1 VKKILLF
8 ARDPG
13 GANTVIPLF
22 EPLKQRGYK
31 VVVFGKD
38 VAMTRFNQNGIHAL
52 PIAEEIKEI
61 SPKEIKGFLL
71 IQKPDFIITGTS
83 ADDMTEKYLWS
94 SAMIMDIPSFAILD
108 QWVNYGIRFSKWGVS
123 NVDKYKKNPQHE
135 YLPSKILVMDELAK
149 SEAIL
154 AGLPVDR
161 ILVSGQPYFEYLKNR
176 EFDTHALEKIRK
188 KYRLSHSNYVVTY
201 ASEPI
206 RKIYGDA
213 REHFGYDEI
222 TTFCSLHEALSDI
235 EDVKKNFKISL
246 IIKLHPKEDESYY
259 DGLINKLKSD
269 NIKVYLD
276 RDSCSQ
282 DLIKISDLVCGM
294 SSMFLLESYILG
306 KPTISIQIGL
316 KGDNPFVLDRIGLMR
331 SILDQGTLNFRI
343 KSAINGGREKMAEF
357 KLIKDPVKRVID
369 YMEQS
374 LCQN

>member
-1 VKKILLF
+1 MKKILLF